1 MSDVAKKSVWKK
13 EISFGRKP
21 KLEAADRA
29 PGQTPETPEAK
40 GTPFWKKQV
49 SLKRTA
55 TESDAPPQPKQKKEK
70 QPKPKRQRPRVRLG
84 LPKPGVRKGAKD
96 AGHGAKRLVG
106 LKIGASQLAAASVTN
121 NGSAEL
127 LQVARE
133 ELEHGIVVGG
143 ELREPEKL
151 TEALREFFSKH
162 NLSRR
167 NVRLGVANNRI
178 GVRTFEIAGVD
189 DPSQLDNAVRFRA
202 QESLPIP
209 IEDAVLDYHVLSE
222 TTDKSGQSVKRVLL
236 VVAYRELVDRYVN
249 ACRNAG
255 IELAGIDL
263 EAFALLR
270 AMGAPRQTD
279 AALVVVSVGHD
290 RSTFAVSDG
299 RVCEFARVLEWGGNS
314 LNVALAR
321 ALDVAPSE
329 TESLKR
335 TLDLGATTPSPGLTQ
350 TQLEPAREA
359 IRRQIESFARE
370 LVSSLQFYQ
379 NQPGSLSIG
388 EIVLT
393 GGTAHMRGLAE
404 ELQRLIGV
412 TVRIGDPLMRVRVGK
427 NAVDGDEQQIGS
439 LAIAIGLG
447 IED

>member
-1 MSDVAKKSVWKK
+1 MSEKKSVWKK
-13 EISFGRKP
+13 ELSFGRKP
-21 KLEAADRA
+21 KPVAPEPAPAEAPKTPRA
-29 PGQTPETPEAK
+29 E
-40 GTPFWKKQV
+40 GTPFWKKE
-49 SLKRTA
+49 LKLQRTPKEA
-55 TESDAPPQPKQKKEK
+55 KAQQQPKQKKDKPSK
-70 QPKPKRQRPRVRLG
+70 QKRERPRMKLG
-84 LPKPGVRKGAKD
+84 LPKPAVRKGAKGGGY
-96 AGHGAKRLVG
+96 AAKRLVG
-106 LKIGASQLAAASVTN
+106 LKIGASQLAAASITN

-162 NLSRR
+162 DLPRR

-178 GVRTFEIAGVD
+178 GVRTFDIVGVD
-189 DPSQLDNAVRFRA
+189 DPSQLDNAVRFHA
-202 QESLPIP
+202 QETLPIP
-209 IEDAVLDYHVLSE
+209 IDDAVLDYHILSE
-222 TTDKSGQSVKRVLL
+222 TKDKSGQSLKRVLL
-236 VVAYRELVDRYVN
+236 VVDYRELVDRYVT

-270 AMGAPRQTD
+270 AMGAPRETE

-335 TLDLGATTPSPGLTQ
+335 TLDLGATTPSPGLTEA
-350 TQLEPAREA
+350 QLEPAREA
-359 IRRQIESFARE
+359 IRRQIESFARQ

-393 GGTAHMRGLAE
+393 GGTAHMSGLAQ

-427 NAVDGDEQQIGS
+427 NAVDDNEQQVGS

>member
-1 MSDVAKKSVWKK
+1 MNDVTKKSIWKK
-13 EISFGRKP
+13 EL
-21 KLEAADRA
+21 KLKRA
-29 PGQTPETPEAK
+29 PKPDAPERAPVEAPETPRAA
-40 GTPFWKKQV
+40 GTPFWKKE
-49 SLKRTA
+49 LKLKGTPKEA
-55 TESDAPPQPKQKKEK
+55 KAPKQKEEK
-70 QPKPKRQRPRVRLG
+70 PSKQKRERPRMNLG
-84 LPKPGVRKGAKD
+84 LPKPTVRKGAKGG
-96 AGHGAKRLVG
+96 GHAAKRLVG
-106 LKIGASQLAAASVTN
+106 LKIGASQLAAASITN

-127 LQVARE
+127 LKVARE

-162 NLSRR
+162 DLPRR

-178 GVRTFEIAGVD
+178 GVRTFDIVGVD
-189 DPSQLDNAVRFRA
+189 DPSQLDNAVRFHA
-202 QESLPIP
+202 QETLPIP
-209 IEDAVLDYHVLSE
+209 IDDAVLDYHILSE
-222 TTDKSGQSVKRVLL
+222 TKDKSGQSLKRVLL
-236 VVAYRELVDRYVN
+236 VVAYRELVDRYVT

-270 AMGAPRQTD
+270 AMGAPRETE

-335 TLDLGATTPSPGLTQ
+335 MLDLAATTSSPGLTE

-359 IRRQIESFARE
+359 IRRQIESFARQ

-393 GGTAHMRGLAE
+393 GGTAHMSGLAQ

-427 NAVDGDEQQIGS
+427 NAVVDNEQQVGS